1 MKTLKQDRLNSYMLV
16 HSHKTVA
23 DTLDPL
29 AIAKTFASAN
39 EQRKGHLGNS
49 SKRRLVCLT
58 QETTYVA
65 GWIGTFHFFIHT
77 PRKSLV
83 SSTWVS
89 SSQYFGTRERSS
101 RYAVNNTEPMMDPCG
116 TLLVNF

>member
-1 MKTLKQDRLNSYMLV
+1 MKQDRLNSYMLV
-16 HSHKTVA
+16 HCHKTVA

-58 QETTYVA
+58 QETTYVV
-65 GWIGTFHFFIHT
+65 GWIGTFNFFIHKLEPSVT
-77 PRKSLV
+77 LHTTHRQRTANKSAIENKL
-83 SSTWVS
+83 
-89 SSQYFGTRERSS
+89 FGKTR
-101 RYAVNNTEPMMDPCG
+101 YTE
-116 TLLVNF
+116 